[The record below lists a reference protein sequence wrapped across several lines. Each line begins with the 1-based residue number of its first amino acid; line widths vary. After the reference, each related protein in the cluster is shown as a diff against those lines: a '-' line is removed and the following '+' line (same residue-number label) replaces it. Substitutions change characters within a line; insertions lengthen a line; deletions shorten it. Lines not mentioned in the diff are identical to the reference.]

1 MNADELVIKA
11 QNGDNEAV
19 NELIEK
25 YFPLVS
31 VNAKKYFIIGGEQE
45 DLVQEGLLGLLK
57 AIKFYDSSKSSFNS
71 FAILCVRHQILSAIK
86 SANSQKNLVLNE
98 AILNSTNNS
107 SKENKEYDLELLQE
121 NETPENIFFN
131 KEKIKSF
138 IEYSKDNF
146 SKFEKEVFEY
156 MIRGY
161 SYKEI
166 AKHLQQNTKSI
177 DNAIQRI
184 KKKSEIWINKYN
196 LE

>member
-107 SKENKEYDLELLQE
+107 LEENKEYDLELLQE

-131 KEKIKSF
+131 REKIKSF

-166 AKHLQQNTKSI
+166 AKHLQKNTKSI

>member
-86 SANSQKNLVLNE
+86 SANSQKNFVLNE

-131 KEKIKSF
+131 REKIKSF

-166 AKHLQQNTKSI
+166 AKHLQKNTKSI